1 MAQPMRRRR
10 LLTLPLALLACGL
23 LLPRAAAAPAEVAP
37 SGFARSA
44 VPFLETHCL
53 RCHGEKVKKANLAL
67 NLYRDEKAVARDRKT
82 WERVLHMVEE
92 GEMPPSGRPRPPA
105 ADVEAFTRTVRAA
118 FEQADRA
125 ARPDPGHVTV
135 RRLNRTEYSNTIRD
149 LVGVDFNPAEDFPA
163 DDVGNGFDN
172 IGEVLSLSPVLM
184 ERYLAAAE
192 SIMQRAIVV
201 GDPPKPPHR
210 HLPAMFLSPSLGKEA
225 SYRSLDSKGD
235 LSTLYKIL
243 VPGEYRLRT
252 RAWARQAGDEPVRL
266 AFTIDGKDVF
276 TAEVKA
282 TEGKKEH
289 YESPLFKLEEG
300 EHRAAVAFLNPFT
313 EPKAEKDGKA
323 GPAHLIAQDLGT
335 QGVAPGTPPLGPM
348 MQILV
353 AAKLAQSDAFA
364 LEGKA
369 KRELSVEYLEL
380 EGPMDTY
387 PPAHKRIMACDPA
400 LPKREQARQILTR
413 FVTRAYRRPATPAEV
428 ERLLT
433 LVDAAQARGDK
444 WEAGIQTALEAVLVS
459 PKFLFRVELDD
470 RPDSPGPHPLDEHQL
485 ACRLSYFLWSSMPDD
500 ELSDLAARKQLTAK
514 LDGQVRRML
523 KDPKAHALVDN
534 FFMQWLQLRRLST
547 VAPDRKL
554 FPTFDEDLRAAMS
567 KETDLFVSEVVR
579 EDRSIL
585 DFLDADFTYLN
596 RTLAKHYGIADTN
609 GNRRGE
615 KAVRPDGRP
624 IFSNREFVRVSLA
637 DGERGGLLTQA
648 SVLTVTSNPTRTSP
662 VKRGRW
668 VLEQILGEPPPPPP
682 PNVPELAETPQA
694 VLSGS
699 LRQRMEQHR
708 ANPSCAA
715 CHTRMDAL
723 GFALENFNA
732 VGAFR
737 TKDGDFPIDPSGTLP
752 DGQSFKG
759 PAELKTV
766 LKGKKDLFARCLAEK
781 MLTYALGRGL
791 EPYDRPAVE
800 KITQALAHDD
810 YRFSTLVLGIARSDP
825 FRLRRGKDEV
835 K

>member
-1 MAQPMRRRR
+1 MRRRR
-10 LLTLPLALLACGL
+10 LLALPLIACAL
-23 LLPRAAAAPAEVAP
+23 LLPNAATAAPTDVSP
-37 SGFARSA
+37 SAFARDV
-44 VPFLETHCL
+44 VPFLEKNCL

-67 NLYRDEKAVARDRKT
+67 HLYRDEKAVAKDRKT

-105 ADVEAFTRTVRAA
+105 ADVEAFTRSVHGVFDR
-118 FEQADRA
+118 ADRA
-125 ARPDPGHVTV
+125 DRADPGRVTV
-135 RRLNRTEYSNTIRD
+135 RRLNRAEYNNTIRD
-149 LVGVDFNPAEDFPA
+149 LVGIDFNPAEDFPA

-172 IGEVLSLSPVLM
+172 IGDVLSLSPVLM

-192 SIMQRAIVV
+192 SIVQRAIIV
-201 GDPPKPPHR
+201 GDPPRPPRR
-210 HLPAMFLSPSLGKEA
+210 HLPALFLSPSIGREVPN
-225 SYRSLDSKGD
+225 RSLDSKGD
-235 LSTLYKIL
+235 LSTLYKVL

-252 RAWARQAGDEPVRL
+252 RAWGRQAGDEPVCL
-266 AFTIDGKDVF
+266 AFTIDGKEVSVDD
-276 TAEVKA
+276 VKA
-282 TEGKKEH
+282 TEGKKDH
-289 YESPLFKLEEG
+289 YESPLIKLEAG

-313 EPKAEKDGKA
+313 DPKAGK
-323 GPAHLIAQDLGT
+323 P
-335 QGVAPGTPPLGPM
+335 
-348 MQILV
+348 
-353 AAKLAQSDAFA
+353 
-364 LEGKA
+364 EEA
-369 KRELSVEYLEL
+369 KRALFVEYLEL

-387 PPAHKRIMACDPA
+387 PPSHKRIMACDA
-400 LPKREQARQILTR
+400 TLPKREQARQILTR
-413 FVTRAYRRPATPAEV
+413 FATRAYRRPATPAEV

-433 LVDAAQARGDK
+433 LVDAAQARGDR
-444 WEAGIQTALEAVLVS
+444 WEAGVQTALEAVLVS

-470 RPDSPGPHPLDEHQL
+470 RPDTAGPHALDEYQL

-500 ELSDLAARKQLTAK
+500 ELVDLAGKMQLTAN

-534 FFMQWLQLRRLST
+534 FFMQWLQLRRLNT
-547 VAPDRKL
+547 FAPDPKL
-554 FPTFDEDLRAAMS
+554 FPSFNEELRASML

-585 DFLDADFTYLN
+585 DLIDADFTYLN
-596 RTLAKHYGIADTN
+596 RTLARHYGISDTN

-615 KAVRPDGRP
+615 KPVRPDGRP
-624 IFSNREFVRVSLA
+624 IFGREFFRVSLP
-637 DGERGGLLTQA
+637 DRERGGLLTQA

-715 CHTRMDAL
+715 CHARMDAL
-723 GFALENFNA
+723 GFAFENFDA
-732 VGAFR
+732 IGALR
-737 TKDGDFPIDPSGTLP
+737 TKDGDFAIDPSGTLP

-791 EPYDRPAVE
+791 EPYDRPGVE
-800 KITQALAHDD
+800 KITAALARDD
-810 YRFSTLVLGIARSDP
+810 YRFSTLVLEIARSDP
-825 FRLRRGKDEV
+825 FRLRRGKDEA